1 MQQIFGVNTLGA
13 MYGMKYAVP
22 HMKPGSAIINTGS
35 VAGLAGA
42 SGYSDYAS
50 ANFALNGLPLVA
62 AMEFGPLG
70 ICVTAICPAT
80 VNTPML
86 PEPTSATGEIAL
98 CKTQTIFEQI
108 IEPQRLAEEVK

>member
-1 MQQIFGVNTLGA
+1 MQPSFGVNTLCA

-35 VAGLAGA
+35 VAGLAGV

-50 ANFALNGLPLVA
+50 AKFALNGLTLVA

-70 ICVTAICPAT
+70 IRVNAICPAS

-86 PEPTSATGEIAL
+86 PEQTSAQAEIAL
-98 CKTQTIFEQI
+98 CKTTS
-108 IEPQRLAEEVK
+108 PLDRKSTRLNSSH